1 MNMCIAMYFS
11 LYLWCNEKSNFKQK
25 ISIIKRRS
33 NVNQKNMLR
42 KQSLNFDQWNK
53 FSGNHKPI
61 SVLLWLVYK
70 SIENNCL
77 LLPFIELIQT
87 RKMYP
92 TYLHKI
98 GILFWRWLVL
108 TSQIFSCKLNSSR
121 TYSLRN
127 I

>member
-1 MNMCIAMYFS
+1 
-11 LYLWCNEKSNFKQK
+11 
-25 ISIIKRRS
+25 
-33 NVNQKNMLR
+33 MLR
-42 KQSLNFDQWNK
+42 KQSLNFDQLNK

-87 RKMYP
+87 QKMYP

-98 GILFWRWLVL
+98 GILF
-108 TSQIFSCKLNSSR
+108 
-121 TYSLRN
+121 
-127 I
+127 